1 MFNFNK
7 FFIPSPFIVDVILV
21 IIAGLIFPVLL
32 IPIISILGNSEI
44 IEEAAKALLI
54 FFLINRLP
62 SIRGRIIA
70 GIFFG
75 ALFGLSESIL
85 YLNQIIQFADFRV
98 FSDRIFW
105 NIPMHVITVLSMV
118 FAGYFGKKFFII
130 GLFFAIFI
138 HLSFNSVIIQKFIV
152 G

>member
-105 NIPMHVITVLSMV
+105 TIPMHVITVLSMV